1 MRTNTYHLL
10 VNMDWQGNEKSIQ
23 IALLPKS
30 LWRLPYV
37 YIYCN
42 TAEVN
47 VWMTFVLFI
56 SGHIA
61 GVRHHQQV
69 VIWWHR

>member
-1 MRTNTYHLL
+1 
-10 VNMDWQGNEKSIQ
+10 
-23 IALLPKS
+23 
-30 LWRLPYV
+30 
-37 YIYCN
+37 
-42 TAEVN
+42 
-47 VWMTFVLFI
+47 MTFVLFI